1 MAEKEKKITEEELS
15 QLQFAHYIS
24 LLAGTAM
31 QHLGK
36 IANPLN
42 GKIEKNL
49 EAAKATIDLLVML
62 QAKTKGNLSKEEEDL
77 LSGAVADLQL
87 NYVDE
92 AKQTGA

>member
-1 MAEKEKKITEEELS
+1 MAEHEKETAEEKLP

-36 IANPLN
+36 IANPLT
-42 GKIEKNL
+42 GKVEKDL
-49 EAAKATIDLLVML
+49 EAAKATIDLLAL
-62 QAKTKGNLSKEEEDL
+62 LKEKTRGNLSQEEEHL
-77 LSGAVADLQL
+77 LSGALADLQL

-92 AKQTGA
+92 MKQAKT